1 MGQTWRQTRRHFKH
15 VVAGVIFIGLLVGAS
30 GTVFTAFAEAISHL
44 GESSAPTTVSVMA
57 PSGATGETQTGT
69 QAATG
74 GNAGAA
80 ANTGGYV
87 PPVMEYTN
95 EPTPSTTTMPNPVP
109 TATSDDEAS
118 DPDTDGGDSALAAAM
133 DTGGVYVGE
142 HVQQVFGSML
152 KGLLNTLFV
161 NTN

>member
-1 MGQTWRQTRRHFKH
+1 MGQTWRQTRRNFKH
-15 VVAGVIFIGLLVGAS
+15 AVAGVIFVGLLVGAS

-44 GESSAPTTVSVMA
+44 GESSAPTAVSAMA
-57 PSGATGETQTGT
+57 PSDATGDTQTNT
-69 QAATG
+69 QSAAGGKADAATG
-74 GNAGAA
+74 
-80 ANTGGYV
+80 TDGYT
-87 PPVMEYTN
+87 PPVMEYSNDPAT
-95 EPTPSTTTMPNPVP
+95 STTTMPNPVP
-109 TATSDDEAS
+109 ASTADDEA
-118 DPDTDGGDSALAAAM
+118 PNLDTDGGDSALAAAM